1 MGNYKEC
8 FFEYVERRNEETL
21 LEVIQR
27 KILPGSIIMSDMWG
41 GYQNLLTRLPHY
53 GYSHLTVNHS
63 EYFMNPVTSANTQS
77 IESFWSVIKRNLR
90 KKGTNYGNFNIMQSK
105 IKEDLFKKQFIN
117 TKLKTMI
124 EIMAFISFLNK
135 ISLFLHII
143 F

>member
-1 MGNYKEC
+1 MGNHDEC

-27 KILPGSIIMSDMWG
+27 KILPGSTIMSDMWS
-41 GYQNLLTRLPHY
+41 GYQNLLTRLSHY

-63 EYFMNPVTSANTQS
+63 QNFINPVTGANTQS

-90 KKGTNYGNFNIMQSK
+90 KKGTNYGKFNIMQSK

-117 TKLKTMI
+117 TKFETMI
-124 EIMAFISFLNK
+124 EIIAFIYHF
-135 ISLFLHII
+135 
-143 F
+143 